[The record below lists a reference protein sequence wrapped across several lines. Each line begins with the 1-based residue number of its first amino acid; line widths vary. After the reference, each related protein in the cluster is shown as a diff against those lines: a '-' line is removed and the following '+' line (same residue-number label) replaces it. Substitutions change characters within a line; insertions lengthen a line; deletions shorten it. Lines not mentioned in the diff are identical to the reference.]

1 MTKLFGRL
9 PSKRVLLGVVVGLSI
24 LGVGV
29 FAANYFYTHNQQ
41 KQAEQKK
48 VVQSERKKLDDA
60 AFRGD
65 RDIAAQYME
74 KTQAEQS
81 GAAYDVYE
89 SEAKKLTDSAAKI
102 ALYEQAV
109 SVASKA
115 KRIDHAIKYA
125 VTLSDLSNSHRA
137 SANVAYLYGQNK
149 DYENQ
154 KKYLQQAIDQLE
166 VLPKDS
172 PEYTDMKAYYQSLL
186 AKVGGS

>member
-9 PSKRVLLGVVVGLSI
+9 PSKRVLLGVVVGLFV

-137 SANVAYLYGQNK
+137 SANVAYLYEQNK

-186 AKVGGS
+186 AKVGSS